1 MLLNW
6 TVTQFSRLGI
16 TSVLKEL
23 AHGVWSYFDHV
34 QKPENSSLQ
43 RQKNTKE
50 VLINYKGT
58 RMVKDGE
65 D

>member
-1 MLLNW
+1 M
-6 TVTQFSRLGI
+6 
-16 TSVLKEL
+16 LKEL

-58 RMVKDGE
+58 RMIKDGV